1 MGRFPETRRG
11 VNRLNRQKLE
21 FSLIGNY
28 LTFKPIMTKLK
39 NSQNS
44 IEKDD
49 EKS

>member
-11 VNRLNRQKLE
+11 VNRQKLE